1 MGKKSNSSKLPE
13 VESGDEFV
21 DDDLDGTES
30 LPGGGGDSDPEMPQQ
45 PILGGDPHAT
55 EFRDALAVTPNAL
68 GIHTLLE
75 QEADS
80 QQLEAEQATVDALE
94 AMRALDHDESV
105 TWRISRQ
112 GNDIDELNGY
122 LVTWSNSQMSI
133 ERISRLLGGGKYYCK
148 GFRRGKYFTHK
159 SVTVAG
165 KPLLKPGEKPVE
177 AQGGS
182 GDMQALLSQMMMM
195 DERRRQEEKEYRR
208 QESEAAQR
216 RAESRQ
222 TLILAAMGPA
232 ASVLAAMFQGNRTD
246 MGSILTALRPPDPM
260 QQLAALKALIPEPAA
275 PAPSA
280 LDTALTLMD
289 KLKDLGGLSNSD
301 GQVGWMD
308 IVKEVV
314 KAAGPSVGNVIEGA
328 VQTAQAQATARAR
341 QTQLGFNGAGDVNGG
356 GVQPQPAPALP
367 NGGALPAPATSQETP
382 MLGLMQHIPW
392 MRAQINRW
400 VGAAQKQ
407 SPPPLYA
414 QLFFVEAPDSLE
426 PQTVFELLSRSDWFT
441 RLADL
446 DQRVTQFESWFTELH
461 QLLMHTLQTEYL
473 NSASSSSDVPRPE
486 VVTPSPAPRRVVTGD
501 VERPM
506 KLPSLTGD

>member
-1 MGKKSNSSKLPE
+1 MGKKSNTSKLPE
-13 VESGDEFV
+13 VDSGDEFI
-21 DDDLDGTES
+21 DDDLDGTELLS
-30 LPGGGGDSDPEMPQQ
+30 GGDSDPEMPQQ

-246 MGSILTALRPPDPM
+246 MGSIVAALKPPDPM
-260 QQLAALKALIPEPAA
+260 QQLAALKALMPEPAA
-275 PAPSA
+275 PAPGA

-328 VQTAQAQATARAR
+328 VQTAQAQALARA
-341 QTQLGFNGAGDVNGG
+341 QQ
-356 GVQPQPAPALP
+356 
-367 NGGALPAPATSQETP
+367 NGGAGITNEKGAPTSFSGQPNAGVLPAPASTSQENP

-392 MRAQINRW
+392 LRSHVNRW

-407 SPPPLYA
+407 SPPQLYA
-414 QLFFVEAPDSLE
+414 QIFFVEAPDSLE
-426 PQTVFELLSRSDWFT
+426 PQTVFELLSRSDWFA

-446 DQRVTQFESWFTELH
+446 DQRVTQFEPWFVELH
-461 QLLMHTLQTEYL
+461 RVLMHTLQTEYL
-473 NSASSSSDVPRPE
+473 NGSTAAHPETVPSQPPE
-486 VVTPSPAPRRVVTGD
+486 PAPRRVVTGE

-506 KLPSLTGD
+506 KIPSLTGD